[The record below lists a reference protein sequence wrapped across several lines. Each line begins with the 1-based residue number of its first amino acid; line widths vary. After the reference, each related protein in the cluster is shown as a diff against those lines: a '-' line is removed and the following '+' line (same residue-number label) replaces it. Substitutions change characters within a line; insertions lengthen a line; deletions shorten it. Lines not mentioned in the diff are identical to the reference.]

1 MMNWS
6 ACSPAPSSHYPG
18 LVFEKT
24 SVRARKLIC
33 PRQRGEKRR
42 NTTGHEWFGFCCCL
56 CVSFKHQG
64 PTHRNPSRSSPGW
77 ARRTSTGA
85 AQTARPLPPRALLSL
100 AGAGAGGGR
109 FSRVCLTLVNGSG
122 IQLGKQTRQSLGAER
137 SGRRGEGEK
146 KTSIISAVPASLPPA
161 AAAAGSPKPE
171 AESHWARGGGGMEL
185 ELPAKAL
192 GVHQIPRARATGCP
206 RSGSQAPLP
215 PGILS

>member
-1 MMNWS
+1 MMNCS

-18 LVFEKT
+18 LAFEKT

-42 NTTGHEWFGFCCCL
+42 NTSGQEWFGFCCCL
-56 CVSFKHQG
+56 CVSLKHQG

-85 AQTARPLPPRALLSL
+85 AQTARPLPPRALPSL

-146 KTSIISAVPASLPPA
+146 RLQSLARSQRPSLPPWLLQVRPNPKLSPIGR
-161 AAAAGSPKPE
+161 AAAAGWTWS
-171 AESHWARGGGGMEL
+171 SR
-185 ELPAKAL
+185 
-192 GVHQIPRARATGCP
+192 PRR
-206 RSGSQAPLP
+206 
-215 PGILS
+215 